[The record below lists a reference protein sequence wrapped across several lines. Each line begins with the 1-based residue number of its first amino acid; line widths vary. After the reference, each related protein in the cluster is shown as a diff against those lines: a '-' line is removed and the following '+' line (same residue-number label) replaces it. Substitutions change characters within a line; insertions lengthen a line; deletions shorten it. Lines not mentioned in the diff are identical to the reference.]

1 MDFSTILIIIGIISI
16 IASFFLK
23 DTSKRLEKEVE
34 ELSIQLYQET
44 NTLKRRVKILEEEL
58 MLGSSFQMKE
68 KNTQTDMKQGKPVP
82 QILVQQVI
90 ELNKQGYAIDEIRK
104 LSTLSKDQILH
115 ILKHGGQS

>member
-90 ELNKQGYAIDEIRK
+90 ELNKQGYPIDEIRK

>member
-82 QILVQQVI
+82 QILVQRVI

>member
-68 KNTQTDMKQGKPVP
+68 KNTQNDMKLGKPVP

-90 ELNKQGYAIDEIRK
+90 ELNKQGYPIDEIRK